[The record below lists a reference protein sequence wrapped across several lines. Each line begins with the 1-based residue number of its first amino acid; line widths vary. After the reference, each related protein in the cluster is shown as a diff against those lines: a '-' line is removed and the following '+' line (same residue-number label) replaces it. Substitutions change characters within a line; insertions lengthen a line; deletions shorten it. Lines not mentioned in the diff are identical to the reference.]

1 MAGVIPFAYTWGGKL
16 TSKEE
21 MLAFESVSVLINLFM
36 IAIILLKGNFITHH
50 LPVKWLNAIIWIFV
64 IVFSLNTIGNLFAE
78 SSLEM
83 IVGGA
88 LTFISAL
95 LCYRIVK
102 G

>member
-1 MAGVIPFAYTWGGKL
+1 VIL
-16 TSKEE
+16 
-21 MLAFESVSVLINLFM
+21 
-36 IAIILLKGNFITHH
+36 
-50 LPVKWLNAIIWIFV
+50 
-64 IVFSLNTIGNLFAE
+64 FSLNTIGNLFAE